1 MILIT
6 LKMIKEM
13 EYKIPEFDH
22 NYSNV
27 EFHLSHVSDS
37 TFGSKMDENDI
48 LSIHS
53 HWWESV

>member
-1 MILIT
+1 MT
-6 LKMIKEM
+6 KEM

-27 EFHLSHVSDS
+27 EFHLSHVLDS

-48 LSIHS
+48 LSIHP
-53 HWWESV
+53 HWWESVWKIT